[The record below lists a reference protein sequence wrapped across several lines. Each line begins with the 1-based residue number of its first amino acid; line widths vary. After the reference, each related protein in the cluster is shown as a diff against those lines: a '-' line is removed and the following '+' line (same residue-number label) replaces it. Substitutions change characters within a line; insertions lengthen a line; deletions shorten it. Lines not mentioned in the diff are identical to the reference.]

1 MRHNFSKRKRLQ
13 ALPDLISIQHDSYN
27 WLKTEGI
34 SEVLDEL
41 GPIEDTTGRGWLM
54 SLADPRFDRENR
66 SMEESFHKGQSYDAG
81 WYVTATLE
89 DPINNKKRSK
99 EIYMGDIPL
108 MTPSGTFIING
119 VERVIIN
126 QLRRSEGVL
135 FTREIHA
142 STGKYLGGA
151 KVLPKNG
158 AWLELSTSRSGVISV
173 KIDRRRK
180 LPVTVL
186 LRLFGLETDDDI
198 RQAFA
203 EVDTN
208 PETSYIESTLSKDP
222 SSSYDEAVL
231 EVYKKMR
238 PGEPLALD
246 SARELV
252 QTLFFNPR
260 RYNLGKVGRFKL
272 NKTLGL
278 SFPEEARFLMLQLED
293 IVNIIAEVIRVNNAV
308 SQPSDVDHLANRRVR
323 SVGELL
329 QDEIRIG
336 FLRMERNIKERMS
349 LQPRDELP
357 DPSVLV
363 SARTV
368 SAAIHSFFATG
379 QLSQHHDQQNPL
391 TALDHMRRLSVLG
404 PGGLTRERASM
415 SVRDVHYSS
424 FGKICP
430 VRTPEGPNVGLINYL
445 ASYAKVNEYGFLE
458 TPYIKIDKT
467 SDGKMKVTDEV
478 VYLAAYEEDEVYITD
493 SSIERDDKGFVTQT
507 QVPLRKG
514 GDFVLGDIK
523 NAQYMELIPMQVI
536 GIAAGMISFL
546 PNDDIS
552 RALMG
557 TQQMSQAVP
566 LVTAEA
572 PVVGTGI
579 EGDIALNAGIV
590 TLADEDGEVTYA
602 DAARVVVKYK
612 KAGEVEYQP
621 KKFER
626 SNQYTSI
633 NQKVVVSTGQKVK
646 KGDVLFEGP
655 ASDGGELSIGIN
667 LKTAYMIYEGYE
679 YEDGVIISDRLIKE
693 DVLTSNHIT
702 NYKVSVLETKLGP
715 EEITSDIPNV
725 SEEALRNLDEDGIVV
740 IGSKVKGGDILVGK
754 VAPKGEVELS
764 AEERLLRAI
773 FGEKAKEVR
782 DNSLVMPH
790 GKHGVVIGIKRVSR
804 KDNTNL
810 PTGTLEE
817 ITVYVA
823 QQKKIEVGDK
833 LSGRHGN
840 KGVISAVIPEVDM
853 PHLEDGTPIDIIFS
867 SEAVLKRMNV
877 GQILEAPLGMAG
889 KKLGKKY
896 IIPNFEP
903 VPQEEID
910 KELVEAGVPVSGK
923 MKLIDGR
930 TGQYFDDEVVVGD
943 TYILKLVHMSE
954 EKMHARS
961 TGPYSLITQQPLGG
975 KSQMGGQRLGEMEVW
990 ALEAYGAAHILKE
1003 MLTIK
1008 SDDWLGRT
1016 QAYKAIL
1023 QGQPIPESN
1032 IPESFKL
1039 LVRELNGLAL
1049 GIEAVGQ
1056 EELDEVTEDLEESVM
1071 LTGEP
1076 VLVGDLDVVEEVE
1089 DVEDDIEDDTE
1100 DTEEEVVIVG
1110 EEE

>member
-1 MRHNFSKRKRLQ
+1 MRHNFSKRKKLQ
-13 ALPDLISIQHDSYN
+13 ALPDLVSIQHDSYN
-27 WLKTEGI
+27 WLKNSGI
-34 SEVLDEL
+34 EEVLDEL
-41 GPIEDTTGRGWLM
+41 GTIEDTTGRGWVMKL
-54 SLADPRFDRENR
+54 SDPRFDKENR
-66 SMEESFHKGQSYDAG
+66 SIAEAFHKGQSYDAG

-89 DPINNKKRSK
+89 DPINNKKKTK

-142 STGKYLGGA
+142 STGKSLGGA

-158 AWLELSTSRSGVISV
+158 AWLEISTSRSGVISV

-180 LPVTVL
+180 LPVTAI

-198 RQAFA
+198 RAAFA
-203 EVDTN
+203 EVDNN
-208 PETSYIESTLSKDP
+208 PEVNYIESTLSKDP
-222 SSSYDEAVL
+222 ASSYDEAVL

-278 SFPEEARFLMLQLED
+278 SFPEEGRFLLLQLED
-293 IVNIIAEVIRVNNAV
+293 IINIVAEVIRINNGV
-308 SQPSDVDHLANRRVR
+308 SQPSDVDHLSNRRVR

-357 DPSVLV
+357 DPSVLI

-415 SVRDVHYSS
+415 SVRDVHHSS

-445 ASYAKVNEYGFLE
+445 ASYAKVNDYGFLE
-458 TPYIKIDKT
+458 TPYIRIEKTNDDK
-467 SDGKMKVTDEV
+467 MRVTEEV

-493 SSIERDDKGFVTQT
+493 SSVEQDEKGIITQT

-514 GDFVLGDIK
+514 GNFVLGDVK
-523 NAQYMELIPMQVI
+523 NAQYMELIPMQTV
-536 GIAAGMISFL
+536 GIAAGLISFL

-566 LVTAEA
+566 LIVPEA
-572 PVVGTGI
+572 PIVGTGI
-579 EGDIALNAGIV
+579 ENDIALNSGIV
-590 TLADEDGEVTYA
+590 TVAEDDGEVKYA
-602 DAARVVVKYK
+602 DAERVVIKYK
-612 KAGEVEYQP
+612 GSSKDVEYNP

-633 NQKVVVSTGQKVK
+633 NQKVVVSTGDKIK
-646 KGDVLFEGP
+646 KGQVLFEGP
-655 ASDGGELSIGIN
+655 ASDNGELSIGIN

-702 NYKVSVLETKLGP
+702 NYKVAVLETKLGP
-715 EEITSDIPNV
+715 EEITADIPNV

-790 GKHGVVIGIKRVSR
+790 GKHGVVIGIKRVTR
-804 KDNTNL
+804 KENTNL

-817 ITVYVA
+817 ITIYVA

-840 KGVISAVIPEVDM
+840 KGVISAVVPEVDM

-889 KKLGKKY
+889 KRLGKKY
-896 IIPNFEP
+896 VIPNFEP

-910 KELVEAGVPVSGK
+910 EELKQAGVPVSGK

-930 TGQYFDDEVVVGD
+930 TGDYFDEEVVVGD

-990 ALEAYGAAHILKE
+990 ALQAYGAAHILKE

-1039 LVRELNGLAL
+1039 LVRELNGLGL
-1049 GIEAVGQ
+1049 GIEALGH
-1056 EELDEVTEDLEESVM
+1056 EELEGEVLTYEDSVPQVGEAVFVEGSSETTDDLELDDEDADES
-1071 LTGEP
+1071 
-1076 VLVGDLDVVEEVE
+1076 
-1089 DVEDDIEDDTE
+1089 IEIM
-1100 DTEEEVVIVG
+1100 EEE
-1110 EEE
+1110 